1 MPLSEIG
8 VFIMIKTFRDLFL
21 FPLEIGDAEDT
32 KNEKCAMFVLEVTV
46 RIVTMAVSHCIV
58 AFISKCPE
66 HTLT

>member
-1 MPLSEIG
+1 
-8 VFIMIKTFRDLFL
+8 MIKTFRDLFFL
-21 FPLEIGDAEDT
+21 FPVETGNAEDVE
-32 KNEKCAMFVLEVTV
+32 NEKCAMFVLEVTV